1 MESLKSVKELILKE
15 RLVNMKHR
23 LLLLPFSLL
32 LILSGCSK
40 EIAANGLNENE
51 PSSLVTLSNT
61 SISIPEER
69 TFLLEATID
78 SSLDK
83 YLKFW
88 SSDNEEVAT
97 VSDSGL
103 VTAIKKGSTVVTL
116 QVGKYFARCAV
127 EVTDYLPYATLSIYL
142 QKDTYNLN
150 VNDQFQLNP
159 VVKLGNE
166 VIENYIVA
174 SDSSNSNI
182 ASFGNESLTI
192 HALNKGRCDILL
204 TFTYLSYSVEEL
216 IYVNVY

>member
-1 MESLKSVKELILKE
+1 MLG
-15 RLVNMKHR
+15 
-23 LLLLPFSLL
+23 
-32 LILSGCSK
+32 GCS
-40 EIAANGLNENE
+40 NGYQPISRLAEVE
-51 PSSLVTLSNT
+51 PTSLVTLSTT
-61 SISIPEER
+61 SISLPEER
-69 TFLLEATID
+69 DYQLEATID
-78 SSLDK
+78 PSLNR

-88 SSDNEEVAT
+88 SSDNEDVAT

-103 VTAIKKGSTVVTL
+103 VSAVKKGSTVITL

-150 VNDQFQLNP
+150 VNDQYQLNP

-166 VIENYIVA
+166 VIENYVVT
-174 SDSSNSNI
+174 SDSRNSNI